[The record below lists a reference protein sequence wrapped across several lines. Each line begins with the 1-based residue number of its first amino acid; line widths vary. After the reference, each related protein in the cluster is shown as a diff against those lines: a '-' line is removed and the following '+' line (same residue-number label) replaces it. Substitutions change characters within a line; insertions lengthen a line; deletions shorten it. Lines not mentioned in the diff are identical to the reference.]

1 VGIRADNQRLCCA
14 RRPIVCVS
22 GFHRRR
28 GWLHLEARYNYE
40 ALETGSVWAGYDFNA
55 GKKLVLDLT
64 PMVGANAS

>member
-1 VGIRADNQRLCCA
+1 MLCPAANRMCLRISPPTWLAD
-14 RRPIVCVS
+14 
-22 GFHRRR
+22 
-28 GWLHLEARYNYE
+28 LEARYNYE